1 MLNTCKYSL
10 RSSRLKNIIICVLPT
25 CISFVKFGSSNI
37 CLCLGRFSG
46 QQFNHIFVIFYNK
59 NCKDINI
66 IWVKNKSI
74 YLSSFLLYFNVE
86 PFFKEDLYTLK
97 MDTTVELFKHM

>member
-25 CISFVKFGSSNI
+25 RISFVKFGSSNI

-59 NCKDINI
+59 YCKDINI